1 MSRVSYESLS
11 SVSSVD
17 PDFPDMS
24 GTPSLLYSA
33 SFGNLS
39 FNGSLAASV
48 PYERRQDRLPSLDL
62 DQMALRAT
70 VRLRANEGVLS
81 RAVSRQEVG
90 HHDAQKKAAKLSDD
104 ELAAARPN
112 SDVNTEFPVS
122 IYSQLAKEG
131 KHGGTK
137 AIGGANNPF
146 AKSTRFSNDIR
157 DPINITE
164 E

>member
-70 VRLRANEGVLS
+70 LRLRANEGVLS

-90 HHDAQKKAAKLSDD
+90 HHDAQKKAAKLSA
-104 ELAAARPN
+104 ELSARKAEVEAAELRVKTARRGATDVNRHVEIAAAKVG
-112 SDVNTEFPVS
+112 S
-122 IYSQLAKEG
+122 LA
-131 KHGGTK
+131 
-137 AIGGANNPF
+137 P
-146 AKSTRFSNDIR
+146 
-157 DPINITE
+157 
-164 E
+164 

>member
-1 MSRVSYESLS
+1 MRAAGEPLPEGQR
-11 SVSSVD
+11 D
-17 PDFPDMS
+17 TGFLDTFM
-24 GTPSLLYSA
+24 GT
-33 SFGNLS
+33 
-39 FNGSLAASV
+39 
-48 PYERRQDRLPSLDL
+48 
-62 DQMALRAT
+62 
-70 VRLRANEGVLS
+70 
-81 RAVSRQEVG
+81 
-90 HHDAQKKAAKLSDD
+90 KKAAKLSDD